1 MALEPPFLY
10 FQNNFFQVRYYLET
24 PRLILRELL
33 STDDEGIFRLDS
45 DPEVHRYV
53 GQKPIKT
60 IEQARQVIDYIRAQ
74 YESNGIGRWA
84 VIEKESNDFIGWAG
98 LKLMKEL
105 INDHVDHYDLG
116 YRLIRQYWGR
126 GYATEAARATL
137 QYAWEV
143 MHLPDVYAIAN
154 IDNIA
159 SNQVLTKVGLK
170 SQNTFEH
177 DGEPHVWYEMN
188 NPYK

>member
-1 MALEPPFLY
+1 VALEPPFLY